1 MKRHDLL
8 FRYLDGE
15 ITRDEDKI
23 LRELIKEDPELGE
36 DFESFL
42 EIDYHINKS
51 NAEFNYPQDFINQVG
66 NQISNQIAVD
76 NQVRQLRNELRR
88 KYATRFVLVPAIF
101 ATLFFAFLI
110 SIQNPEI
117 DFLAISS
124 NNSDYSKIAKNNLN
138 IEKEKISL
146 KKPRKGV
153 FQNKNNLTPPSLPS
167 LSKSLEIIN
176 NSESDNSE
184 IYSDNLNSSDVTIEY
199 DAEQDY
205 HSSVDVYQKVD
216 KPQFTQ
222 LEDAINPTNFKLNK
236 SQLNN
241 TSINNLLNEQFTVNP
256 KLQNIN
262 LNPFQS
268 SFISQSNIQ
277 INSLVGTDIYQVG
290 VSSTN
295 QIINSFTQSFAAEIT
310 SGSSL
315 GLEAGYIQFKSNAK
329 KITEISSKPVKNG
342 LNGLT
347 ILELDNNSD
356 NNPVLIRVEG
366 IQSINHKMFW
376 VGVFYER
383 NFLEL
388 NDFNVSTRVSFGIS
402 DNGVISSLK
411 LIGKYNLTKGIILT
425 FGSDAKIFEGSF
437 NENQINRIN
446 STFSL
451 IYGIKFA
458 F

>member
-1 MKRHDLL
+1 L
-8 FRYLDGE
+8 
-15 ITRDEDKI
+15 
-23 LRELIKEDPELGE
+23 
-36 DFESFL
+36 
-42 EIDYHINKS
+42 N
-51 NAEFNYPQDFINQVG
+51 N
-66 NQISNQIAVD
+66 ISN
-76 NQVRQLRNELRR
+76 
-88 KYATRFVLVPAIF
+88 
-101 ATLFFAFLI
+101 
-110 SIQNPEI
+110 
-117 DFLAISS
+117 
-124 NNSDYSKIAKNNLN
+124 NNL
-138 IEKEKISL
+138 
-146 KKPRKGV
+146 
-153 FQNKNNLTPPSLPS
+153 F
-167 LSKSLEIIN
+167 
-176 NSESDNSE
+176 
-184 IYSDNLNSSDVTIEY
+184 
-199 DAEQDY
+199 
-205 HSSVDVYQKVD
+205 
-216 KPQFTQ
+216 
-222 LEDAINPTNFKLNK
+222 
-236 SQLNN
+236 
-241 TSINNLLNEQFTVNP
+241 NEQFTVNP

-342 LNGLT
+342 FNGLT
-347 ILELDNNSD
+347 ILELDNNSGD
-356 NNPVLIRVEG
+356 NPMLIRVEG

-388 NDFNVSTRVSFGIS
+388 NDFNVSSRVSFGIS